1 VISVEPEASYPLFL
15 QEDTGIVDRRVG
27 GAAAAA
33 DIIRVSGVRVPPPAS
48 RNGCK

>member
-1 VISVEPEASYPLFL
+1 MISVEPEASYPLFL

-33 DIIRVSGVRVPPPAS
+33 HILVNLAAVDRVEGDFARAA
-48 RNGCK
+48 